1 MFHIST
7 FVTPQKLKRSLLSRY
22 DVMGP
27 QVICLELVPPLPR
40 HVRATVNT
48 RR

>member
-27 QVICLELVPPLPR
+27 QVICLELVPR